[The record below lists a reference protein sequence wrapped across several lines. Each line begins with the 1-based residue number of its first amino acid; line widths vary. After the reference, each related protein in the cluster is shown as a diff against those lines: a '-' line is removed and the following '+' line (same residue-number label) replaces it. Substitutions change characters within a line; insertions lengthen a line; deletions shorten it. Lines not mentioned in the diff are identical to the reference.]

1 MSLKTKNVS
10 QNKKVSKNK
19 NVFQRENVFQRK
31 KSLSASKRKMWT
43 TLNLRKCQSTLSRSS
58 PNALVQILTLTFL
71 ADFDITP
78 ILGPKICT
86 WIVVVTV
93 GTMEAEVGVT
103 LVEAVRL
110 VGAMMEGRG
119 ESTVEGIN
127 IVVTRAT
134 A

>member
-1 MSLKTKNVS
+1 M
-10 QNKKVSKNK
+10 
-19 NVFQRENVFQRK
+19 
-31 KSLSASKRKMWT
+31 
-43 TLNLRKCQSTLSRSS
+43 TLDC
-58 PNALVQILTLTFL
+58 LTLYL
-71 ADFDITP
+71 
-78 ILGPKICT
+78 T

-127 IVVTRAT
+127 MVEIGSR
-134 A
+134 